1 MIELPEGLEMS
12 EYAEQIRSTEDF
24 YPSRRLK
31 VGLQQH
37 AWLTAEIANTM
48 NQLSTVSRLF
58 YF

>member
-48 NQLSTVSRLF
+48 NQLSILDF
-58 YF
+58 